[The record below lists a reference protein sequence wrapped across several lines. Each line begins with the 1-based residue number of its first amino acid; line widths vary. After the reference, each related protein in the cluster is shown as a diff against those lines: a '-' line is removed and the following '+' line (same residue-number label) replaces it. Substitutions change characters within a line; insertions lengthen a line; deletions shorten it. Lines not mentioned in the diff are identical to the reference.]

1 MQAVESSFEAKAPVA
16 SKTLVTEANS
26 TMGSAFLKAIS
37 DVPCNMIMRSAITKG
52 KSVEEI
58 CSETGV
64 PTSTA
69 YRKIREMTESGL
81 IFIEH
86 IVVTDGGKKR
96 IVYRAAYSKVA
107 VQCDSGNFVVES
119 TPNADVPDIL
129 YRLWQFARSHQEHPQ
144 K

>member
-1 MQAVESSFEAKAPVA
+1 MQALESSFRMDAPVA
-16 SKTLVTEANS
+16 TKILITEANS
-26 TMGSAFLKAIS
+26 EMGLAFLKAIS
-37 DVPCNMIMRSAITKG
+37 DIPCNMIMRSAISKG

-81 IFIEH
+81 IFIER
-86 IVVTDGGKKR
+86 IIVTDEGKKR
-96 IVYRAAYSKVA
+96 IIYRAAYSCVA
-107 VQCDSGNFVVES
+107 VQCRPGNFIVES

-129 YRLWQFARSHQEHPQ
+129 YRLWQFAMSHPERSQG
-144 K
+144 

>member
-1 MQAVESSFEAKAPVA
+1 MQAVESTLQVNAPVA
-16 SKTLVTEANS
+16 KTLVTEAS
-26 TMGSAFLKAIS
+26 SEMGLAFLKVIS
-37 DVPCNMIMRSAITKG
+37 DASCNMIMRSAISKG

-81 IFIEH
+81 IFVERVILSDE
-86 IVVTDGGKKR
+86 GKKR

-107 VQCDSGNFVVES
+107 VQCDPRNFVVES
-119 TPNADVPDIL
+119 TPNAGVPDIL
-129 YRLWQFARSHQEHPQ
+129 YRCQRFARSRQERSQ
-144 K
+144 E

>member
-1 MQAVESSFEAKAPVA
+1 MQAVESSLRMDAVA

-26 TMGSAFLKAIS
+26 ETGLAFLKAIS
-37 DVPCNMIMRSAITKG
+37 DVPCNMIMRSAISKG

-81 IFIEH
+81 IFIERV
-86 IVVTDGGKKR
+86 IVSDEGKKR

-107 VQCDSGNFVVES
+107 VQCDPGNFVVEG

-129 YRLWQFARSHQEHPQ
+129 YRLWRFARSRQERSQ
-144 K
+144 E

>member
-1 MQAVESSFEAKAPVA
+1 MQAVESRLSTETVAP
-16 SKTLVTEANS
+16 KTLVAEANS
-26 TMGSAFLKAIS
+26 EAGLAFLKAIS
-37 DVPCNMIMRSAITKG
+37 DVSCNTIMRSAISKG

-69 YRKIREMTESGL
+69 YRKIRELTESGL
-81 IFIEH
+81 VFIERV
-86 IVVTDGGKKR
+86 IVSNEGKKH

-107 VQCDSGNFVVES
+107 VQCDLGNFIVES

-129 YRLWQFARSHQEHPQ
+129 YRLWRFTRSHQEH
-144 K
+144 KLR